1 MKTKNTS
8 FAGAAALLA
17 LVLIVLPAGADTV
30 AGSLFKAADRPV
42 LDAETAGLSASVD
55 ASSPGFTYQVKPV
68 FKPAPRFQFESAA
81 FTGTLFSLAAL
92 NVADYLSTREA
103 LKYPGV
109 AEGNPFMSLVVNNSW
124 AFAAVKL
131 ATTAYFYYGLKKM
144 HGRNKTTAW
153 VMTLAAN
160 ALYSFVIYNNLTVI
174 DKMRNR

>member
-1 MKTKNTS
+1 MKLKNTS
-8 FAGAAALLA
+8 LAGAASLLA
-17 LVLIVLPAGADTV
+17 LVLIVFPAGAETV
-30 AGSLFKAADRPV
+30 AGSLFEAADRPA
-42 LDAETAGLSASVD
+42 LDAETAGPSAD
-55 ASSPGFTYQVKPV
+55 APPPGFSFQVKPV
-68 FKPAPRFQFESAA
+68 YKPAPRFQFESAA

-92 NVADYLSTREA
+92 NVADFLSTREA

-109 AEGNPFMSLVVNNSW
+109 AEGNPFMSLVVNNAW

-144 HGRNKTTAW
+144 RGRNKTTAW